1 MNKIVYI
8 IAITLGLAISTEIN
22 AQETT
27 NFNISQ
33 EDFEILKTLACTGDN
48 SDPKLQT
55 SLVDIES
62 LLSQTLTSYGLEIPD
77 EQLESLGT
85 MATDAQLQLELE
97 ETVKAFCNE

>member
-1 MNKIVYI
+1 MNRIVYI
-8 IAITLGLAISTEIN
+8 IAITLGLAISTGIN
-22 AQETT
+22 AQETI

-48 SDPKLQT
+48 SDPELQT